1 MDPWQDP
8 HHVRMEEGQV
18 VVVVVAVEVA
28 VVAAAVVVEE
38 AVAQADRLVAS
49 FDEALNQKIGIPS

>member
-18 VVVVVAVEVA
+18 VAVEVA
-28 VVAAAVVVEE
+28 VEVVVAAVVEE
-38 AVAQADRLVAS
+38 AVVQADRLVAS
-49 FDEALNQKIGIPS
+49 FDEALNQKIGMSS

>member
-18 VVVVVAVEVA
+18 VAVAV
-28 VVAAAVVVEE
+28 AVVVEE
-38 AVAQADRLVAS
+38 AVAQADLLVAS
-49 FDEALNQKIGIPS
+49 FDEALNQKIGMPS

>member
-18 VVVVVAVEVA
+18 VAVAVAVEV
-28 VVAAAVVVEE
+28 VVAAEE
-38 AVAQADRLVAS
+38 AVAQADLLVAS
-49 FDEALNQKIGIPS
+49 FDEALNQKIGMPS

>member
-18 VVVVVAVEVA
+18 VAVAVA
-28 VVAAAVVVEE
+28 VEE
-38 AVAQADRLVAS
+38 AVAQADLLVAS
-49 FDEALNQKIGIPS
+49 FDEALNQKIGMPS

>member
-18 VVVVVAVEVA
+18 VVVAVVVEVA
-28 VVAAAVVVEE
+28 VAVVEE

-49 FDEALNQKIGIPS
+49 FDEALNQKIGMPS